1 MEDLRQA
8 WREQQRNRRK
18 GLWTPTGR
26 QWTRVTRQRR
36 EKPIVVATE
45 FAPPTDNLLRRAY
58 ESVAEMLPEGD
69 AETWAVVQLAQ
80 RYYAYWRPPR
90 VRVIL
95 LAESHAHTPEASTR
109 RYRVPGYDGPSNF
122 VALVSCLA
130 YGENDIL
137 QEPLDNNRGTPQFW
151 QLLAAAV
158 GAPPVLK
165 RTESDLARRL
175 QAKLALLRAVR
186 DKGIWLLD
194 ACVVG
199 WYIPQP
205 PEFRRSASGDVH
217 RLAKSR
223 PPKRFKSSA
232 LLTSYEMYVKHVLR
246 AAADEGH
253 LAVLVPIGHEVWRSI
268 GRERFEAAVGPSV
281 TVLDPLPAPN
291 AWIKGGYGP
300 IYDQLTA
307 ICRQATAPTTATTD
321 ESTPVPPPS
330 C

>member
-1 MEDLRQA
+1 
-8 WREQQRNRRK
+8 
-18 GLWTPTGR
+18 
-26 QWTRVTRQRR
+26 
-36 EKPIVVATE
+36 
-45 FAPPTDNLLRRAY
+45 
-58 ESVAEMLPEGD
+58 MLPDGD

-80 RYYAYWRPPR
+80 SYYAYWRPPR

-95 LAESHAHTPEASTR
+95 LAESHVHTSVETSAR
-109 RYRVPGYDGPSNF
+109 KFQVPGYDGPSNF

-130 YGENDIL
+130 YGENEIL
-137 QEPLDNNRGTPQFW
+137 QEPLDKNKGTPQFW

-165 RTESDLARRL
+165 RTESDLRRRL

-194 ACVVG
+194 SCVVG

-205 PEFRRSASGDVH
+205 AEFRRSASGDVH
-217 RLAKSR
+217 RLTKSR
-223 PPKRFKSSA
+223 PPKHCKSPA

-253 LAVLVPIGHEVWRSI
+253 LAVLVPIGREVWNSI
-268 GRERFEAAVGPSV
+268 GRERFQAAVGPTV

-307 ICRQATAPTTATTD
+307 ICQQATTPPTTP
-321 ESTPVPPPS
+321 TPQSRGHDVS
-330 C
+330 